1 MQTTT
6 SDPARRNG
14 LPARPFTLI
23 LGHRYTCEEGRV
35 STAGMPVAQPA
46 SARELADRIRSGDT
60 GAEREL
66 YLRYARGLRFL
77 VRRRDNDDQ
86 LAQDIVQDC
95 FRIAL
100 QQLRSGRLE
109 NPDALAGFLRGI
121 TLNLL
126 SEYRRAGR
134 HGTRA
139 DFDEDTH
146 DLPVDE
152 STGPLEVTTRS
163 ERRGLIRR
171 LIAELP
177 VERDRQLLWRYY
189 VLDQEKP
196 AVCAALSLTPDHF
209 DRVLHRAKNRFRALA
224 TEHGLT
230 RPLDEP

>member
-1 MQTTT
+1 MQTPTP
-6 SDPARRNG
+6 DPGRGSR
-14 LPARPFTLI
+14 LPTQAFMLI

-35 STAGMPVAQPA
+35 STAGMPAVPPA
-46 SARELADRIRSGDT
+46 SARELANRIRTGDA

-66 YLRYARGLRFL
+66 YVRYARGLRFL
-77 VRRRDNDDQ
+77 VRQRDHDDQ
-86 LAQDIVQDC
+86 LAQDVVQDC

-100 QQLRSGRLE
+100 QQLRGGRLE

-134 HGTRA
+134 HGTQA
-139 DFDEDTH
+139 ELDENAH
-146 DLPVDE
+146 ELSVDE
-152 STGPLEVTTRS
+152 STGPLEVTTRT
-163 ERRGLIRR
+163 ERRTLIRR

-189 VLDQEKP
+189 VLDHDKP
-196 AVCAALSLTPDHF
+196 AVCSALNLAPDHF
-209 DRVLHRAKNRFRALA
+209 DRVLHRARNRFRALA

-230 RPLDEP
+230 RPMEEP

>member
-1 MQTTT
+1 MQTPT
-6 SDPARRNG
+6 SDPARGNG

-35 STAGMPVAQPA
+35 PAVGMSAEQPV
-46 SARELADRIRSGDT
+46 SARELADRIRSGDSS
-60 GAEREL
+60 AEREL

-77 VRRRDNDDQ
+77 VRQRDNDDQ
-86 LAQDIVQDC
+86 LAQDVVQDC

-121 TLNLL
+121 TLNLI

-134 HGTRA
+134 RA
-139 DFDEDTH
+139 NLAEFDEDTP
-146 DLPVDE
+146 DLCVDE
-152 STGPLEVTTRS
+152 SSGPLEVTTRS
-163 ERRGLIRR
+163 ERRDLIRR

-177 VERDRQLLWRYY
+177 VERDRQLLWRYH
-189 VLDQEKP
+189 VLDQDKP
-196 AVCAALSLTPDHF
+196 AICAALNLTPDHF

-224 TEHGLT
+224 AEHGLT
-230 RPLDEP
+230 RTMDGS

>member
-1 MQTTT
+1 MQTPT
-6 SDPARRNG
+6 SDTGRGNG
-14 LPARPFTLI
+14 LPTRPFTLI
-23 LGHRYTCEEGRV
+23 LGYRYTCEEGRV

-60 GAEREL
+60 SAEHEL

-77 VRRRDNDDQ
+77 VRQRGHDDQ

-100 QQLRSGRLE
+100 QQLRGGRLE

-121 TLNLL
+121 ALNLL

-134 HGTRA
+134 HGSQSE
-139 DFDEDTH
+139 FDEGAS

-163 ERRGLIRR
+163 ERRTLIRR

-189 VLDQEKP
+189 VLDQDKP
-196 AVCAALSLTPDHF
+196 AVCAALNLTPDHF

-224 TEHGLT
+224 AEHGLT
-230 RPLDEP
+230 RTMDGS